1 LTNLNDS
8 PITEV
13 LFDLGRKKFP
23 VQVPASADILRM
35 GKPVVLSNPEGEIFR
50 SLRSPIECP
59 ALRDIIRKKLR
70 TNPKAKAVIVISDN
84 TRPVPYSGKSGILFP
99 VLDEMI
105 KSGLPSHQIRL
116 LIATGTHRA
125 MEEKELRE
133 MLDPRVLALNL
144 RIINHDSR
152 KKDELIKIG
161 YTEFGGE
168 IFINRFYMESDIKIL
183 TGLVESHF
191 MAGVSGGRKSICPGL
206 ISEDS
211 TYALHS
217 GPILHSP
224 HARDLVLKGNP
235 VHEESLN
242 VAKMT
247 GCDMIVNVTLD
258 SDYELTGV
266 FAGDLERAH
275 QEAVKKLRTYAAIP
289 FPKKY
294 DLVITHAGFVGV
306 NHYQAAK
313 GALVCV
319 PVIKQQGICIL
330 AAYHTDKDPIG
341 GENYKR
347 MVRLLGEVGS
357 RKFIQMILDPAW
369 TFVPEQWEAQMWTRL
384 FEKTSPE
391 NLLYCSLEMSE
402 DDFEWIPGI
411 DARTVVSESTSL
423 QKLMNKTIQWA
434 FNKLFKRLGRVPMV
448 AVLPDGPYGIPLNK
462 S

>member
-1 LTNLNDS
+1 
-8 PITEV
+8 
-13 LFDLGRKKFP
+13 
-23 VQVPASADILRM
+23 M

-59 ALRDIIRKKLR
+59 ALGDIIRKKLR

-133 MLDPRVLALNL
+133 MFDPRVLALNL

-224 HARDLVLKGNP
+224 RARDLVLKGNP

-330 AAYHTDKDPIG
+330 AAYHTDKDSIG

-434 FNKLFKRLGRVPMV
+434 FNKLFKCLGRIPMV

>member
-1 LTNLNDS
+1 MN
-8 PITEV
+8 EV
-13 LFDLGRKKFP
+13 LFDLGHIKFT

-35 GKPVVLSNPEGEIFR
+35 GKPAVLPDPEDKILR
-50 SLRSPIECP
+50 SLRSPIECSG
-59 ALRDIIRKKLR
+59 LRDIVRKKLL

-84 TRPVPYSGKSGILFP
+84 TRPVPYSGEAGILFP

-105 KSGLPSHQIRL
+105 QSGLSPHQIRI
-116 LIATGTHRA
+116 LISTGTHRA
-125 MEEKELRE
+125 MEEKELIE

-144 RIINHDSR
+144 PIINHDSR
-152 KKDELIKIG
+152 KNGDLIKIG
-161 YTEFGGE
+161 HTEFGGE
-168 IFINRFYMESDIKIL
+168 ILVNRFYMESDIKIL

-206 ISEDS
+206 ISEAS
-211 TYALHS
+211 THSLHG

-258 SDYELTGV
+258 PHYKLTGV
-266 FAGDLERAH
+266 FAGDLEKAH

-289 FPKKY
+289 FQKKY
-294 DLVITHAGFVGV
+294 DIVITHAGFVGV

-319 PVIKQQGICIL
+319 PVIKEQGICIL
-330 AAYHTDKDPIG
+330 AAYHTDKDPVG

-347 MVRLLGEVGS
+347 MLKLLGEVGS

-384 FEKTSPE
+384 FEKTSPG
-391 NLLYCSLEMSE
+391 NLLYCSLEMAE
-402 DDFEWIPGI
+402 DAFDWIPGI
-411 DARTVVSESTSL
+411 DARTVSFESTNL
-423 QKLMNKTIQWA
+423 QKLINKTIQWA
-434 FNKLFKRLGRVPMV
+434 FNELKKRLGRAPMV
-448 AVLPDGPYGIPLNK
+448 AVLPDGPYGIPLNEFR
-462 S
+462 

>member
-1 LTNLNDS
+1 MN
-8 PITEV
+8 EV
-13 LFDLGRKKFP
+13 FFDLGHIKFP
-23 VQVPASADILRM
+23 VQVPISADILRM
-35 GKPVVLSNPEGEIFR
+35 GKPPVLSDPEGVILH

-59 ALRDIIRKKLR
+59 GLGELVRKKILS
-70 TNPKAKAVIVISDN
+70 NPKAKAVVVISDN

-99 VLDEMI
+99 VLEEMI
-105 KSGLPSHQIRL
+105 QSGLPPHQICL
-116 LIATGTHRA
+116 LVATGTHRA

-133 MLDPRVLALNL
+133 MLDSRVIALDPP
-144 RIINHDSR
+144 IINHDSR
-152 KKDELIKIG
+152 KKDDLIKIG
-161 YTEFGGE
+161 HTEFGGE
-168 IFINRFYMESDIKIL
+168 IFVNRYYMESEIKIL

-211 TYALHS
+211 THALHS
-217 GPILHSP
+217 GPILHSS
-224 HARDLVLKGNP
+224 HARDLVLDGNP

-258 SDYELTGV
+258 SDYDLTGV

-289 FPKKY
+289 FQKKY

-319 PVIKQQGICIL
+319 PVIEEEGICIL

-341 GENYKR
+341 RENYKR
-347 MVRLLGEVGS
+347 MLKLLGEVGS
-357 RKFIQMILDPAW
+357 RKFIQMILDPEW
-369 TFVPEQWEAQMWTRL
+369 KFVPEQWEAQMWTRL
-384 FEKTSPE
+384 FEKTPPE
-391 NLLYCSLEMSE
+391 NLLYCSLEISE
-402 DDFEWIPGI
+402 DDFDWIPGT
-411 DARTVVSESTSL
+411 DARSIVHESTSL
-423 QKLMNKTIQWA
+423 QKLTDKTIQWA
-434 FNKLFKRLGRVPMV
+434 FKKLTKRLGRAPMV
-448 AVLPDGPYGIPLNK
+448 AVLPDGPYGIPSNEY
-462 S
+462 